1 MQLIASPLRWE
12 SEMVSL
18 GTHKKAKYT
27 TGTRLGAS
35 MGWDGMLAERWS
47 HTEGELGE
55 VEVRD
60 TEVIVMLQGRLHVR
74 RRGDGELQYCNAVPG
89 TVWLCPNGVQEDMIH
104 LYGEVKES
112 LHIFLP
118 DLPLSRTV
126 AREIDVDPDTV
137 QLHYHGGFRDPLIEQ
152 IGWAIHAEMTDPVPA
167 GKMLIETLAAALG
180 IHVVRQYS
188 NMAHASKSLP
198 PARGAL
204 DPRRLRRVAGFI
216 EAHLEEDLSIETL
229 ANEAYLSPFHFA
241 RAFKVATGKAPHR
254 YVTDLRIKR
263 AKVLIAAGE
272 LPLTEVAAECGFSS
286 RAYFTRWFK
295 RIVGA
300 TPGEY
305 WRNSGAR
312 PPGTARVDT
321 LDGETMD
328 LTTERH
334 ADVLSIYVSGRI
346 DQTTTTTIEEEVQN
360 ATRETDRA
368 VILDMGDVTVISD
381 CGLQTILQIARELQ
395 DRAVEL
401 VLCARSARAREKF
414 RVTGLDHILP
424 IHESRAEAL
433 ASLES

>member
-1 MQLIASPLRWE
+1 
-12 SEMVSL
+12 MVSL
-18 GTHKKAKYT
+18 GAHKKAKYT

-35 MGWDGMLAERWS
+35 MGWDGMLAERWN

-55 VEVRD
+55 VQVRD
-60 TEVIVMLQGRLHVR
+60 TEVIMMLQGRLPIR
-74 RRGDGELQYCNAVPG
+74 RRGDGKLEKCNAVPG
-89 TVWLCPNGVQEDMIH
+89 TIWLCPNGVQEDMIH

-112 LHIFLP
+112 LHVFLP
-118 DLPLSRTV
+118 AMPLSRTV
-126 AREIDVDPDTV
+126 AREIDVDPENV
-137 QLHYHGGFRDPLIEQ
+137 QLRYYGGFRDPLIEQ
-152 IGWAIHAEMTDPVPA
+152 IGGAIRDEMIDPAPA

-188 NMAHASKSLP
+188 NLAPASKSLSS
-198 PARGAL
+198 ARGAL
-204 DPRRLRRVAGFI
+204 DSQRLRRVTGFI
-216 EAHLEEDLSIETL
+216 EAHLGADLTIETL
-229 ANEAYLSPFHFA
+229 AKEASLSPFHFA
-241 RAFKVATGKAPHR
+241 RAFKVATGMAPHS
-254 YVTDLRIKR
+254 YVTDRRIGR
-263 AKVLIAAGE
+263 AKELIAEGD
-272 LPLTEVAAECGFSS
+272 LSLTEVADKCGFSS
-286 RAYFTRWFK
+286 QAHFSRWFK

-321 LDGETMD
+321 LDSETMD

-334 ADVLSIYVSGRI
+334 ADVLSINVSGRI
-346 DQTTTTTIEEEVQN
+346 DQTTTTTIGEEVQN
-360 ATRETDRA
+360 VTRETDRA

-381 CGLQTILQIARELQ
+381 WGLQTILQIARELQ
-395 DRAVEL
+395 DRDAKL
-401 VLCARSARAREKF
+401 VLCARSARVREKF